1 MAIELS
7 ALKLPGLPLFK
18 PRDAFAIDIGSS
30 SVKILSLKKSGSKY
44 SIQTWGILPLSDA
57 GADLSPQDKKNIVA
71 ARIAEFIAREK
82 ITSKNVIS
90 SVAGSSVVIR
100 YVKLPKRTQEALQK
114 TIQFEAEPY
123 IPFDI
128 NDVDLG
134 FHILGDVVEDGQKKM
149 ETILVAA
156 KKESAQSRMEVFA
169 ELGLRPVVIDVD
181 GFALVNAYEAAT
193 APAVV
198 ETALIVNIGA
208 SMTSMVLIENH
219 VPRVV
224 RDIFIAGSSFNKS
237 IQKNM
242 SCDIKTAE
250 DMKMRYSMLVTAE
263 DKQRTLAENQKEA
276 IQVSAA
282 LTSVARDL
290 FIEIQKS
297 IDFYSGQ
304 NPEKVVNRVLLSG
317 GGGLLKNLDAY
328 LQQELKINVSYFN
341 PLSAFG
347 GAGAVS
353 PEDAMRLAVAS
364 GLAIRRENDI
374 FK

>member
-7 ALKLPGLPLFK
+7 ALKLPGLQLFK

-30 SVKILSLKKSGSKY
+30 SVKILYLKKNGSKY
-44 SIQTWGILPLSDA
+44 TIQSCGVLPLSDG
-57 GADLSPQDKKNIVA
+57 GADLSPLDKKNMITT
-71 ARIAEFIAREK
+71 RIAEFIAREK

-114 TIQFEAEPY
+114 TVQFEAEPY

-134 FHILGDVVEDGQKKM
+134 FHIIGDVVEEGQKKM

-156 KKESAQSRMEVFA
+156 KKETSLSRMEVFA
-169 ELGLRPVVIDVD
+169 EMNLRPVVIDVD
-181 GFALVNAYEAAT
+181 GFALVNAYETAT
-193 APAVV
+193 PPATV

-208 SMTSMVLIENH
+208 STTNLVLIENH
-219 VPRVV
+219 IPRVV
-224 RDIFIAGSSFNKS
+224 RDIFIAGNSFNKS
-237 IQKNM
+237 IQKNAM
-242 SCDIKTAE
+242 CDTKTAE
-250 DMKMRYSMLVTAE
+250 DMKLRYSMLVTAE

-290 FIEIQKS
+290 LIEIQKS
-297 IDFYSGQ
+297 IDFYTGQ
-304 NPEKVVNRVLLSG
+304 NPDKAVNRIVLSG
-317 GGGLLKNLDAY
+317 GGALLKNLDAY

-341 PLSAFG
+341 PLSVFG
-347 GAGAVS
+347 GAEAVS
-353 PEDAMRLAVAS
+353 PEDAMRLAVAA

-374 FK
+374 SK